1 MARPLAWL
9 AGVLLLFTLLYPL
22 AGLRPRIQPMLPV
35 PQVKPIAYWS
45 LPEATGR
52 LPRPVRLVGH
62 SFMTTLAVAS
72 LQREAAYYEPAY
84 GLGRFL
90 GILELALTSTLAAL
104 FILAVRRQFKRGG
117 D

>member
-1 MARPLAWL
+1 LSKPSRRFRGFAPTTVARKTV
-9 AGVLLLFTLLYPL
+9 GK
-22 AGLRPRIQPMLPV
+22 QPGDI
-35 PQVKPIAYWS
+35 K
-45 LPEATGR
+45 R
-52 LPRPVRLVGH
+52 
-62 SFMTTLAVAS
+62 TTLAVAS

-84 GLGRFL
+84 GPGRFL